1 MQSHAVQ
8 IINHFF
14 VKKYDWIV
22 CKLSELKKF
31 YNLFLK
37 KYAIISQAR
46 LHLYFLKKGKKW
58 IMKNILK

>member
-22 CKLSELKKF
+22 CKLSKQKKTSF
-31 YNLFLK
+31 IFLVICFK
-37 KYAIISQAR
+37 KYDIISQVQ
-46 LHLYFLKKGKKW
+46 LHIF
-58 IMKNILK
+58 